1 MLTTKKAY
9 RSFKRGTCKY
19 DCGAFEVI
27 ANDDYNVTRD
37 NTWACKRHRLPNDI
51 KEEEEILYR
60 AISYIS

>member
-37 NTWACKRHRLPNDI
+37 NT
-51 KEEEEILYR
+51 
-60 AISYIS
+60 